1 MPFDVLLPQWGMGM
15 NDGLVIKWLKQEGD
29 AVTKGEPLVEIES
42 SKVNSEV
49 ESPGDGTLARIV
61 VPEGMT
67 VDVGVRLAVVLADG
81 ETADLPEPMSASQ
94 APAASPTAGPTAPPT
109 PTPQSA
115 APAAAPPTAAGGRR
129 QVTPIARRIAGE
141 LGVDVDSVSGT
152 GPGGRVTEKDVR
164 VAAEA
169 GPAPTAAGVG
179 PPVGKPVQLTGLR
192 GAIARRMGESAA
204 IPQVTLT
211 TEVDVTATSELM
223 SQLLR
228 DWRSHRLRP
237 QFQDLVLKAV
247 ARALTEHPRANSH
260 LVDGE
265 VREIA
270 SVNLGFALAV
280 PDGLLVPVVQ
290 EADGKSILEIAQHV
304 RDIAKRVREGHQTVE
319 DLSWGTFTVTGLGSF
334 GVDAF
339 NPLLNPPEV
348 GILGFGRIVQ
358 KPAVVDGEITVR
370 SMLWLSLTFDHRA
383 WDGAPAGE
391 FLHAVSSHLSDPGWM
406 VD

>member
-15 NDGLVIKWLKQEGD
+15 NDGLVIKWLKQEGE

-42 SKVNSEV
+42 SKVNAEV

-94 APAASPTAGPTAPPT
+94 APQAAAPATAPATAPP
-109 PTPQSA
+109 PT
-115 APAAAPPTAAGGRR
+115 AAPPTAPGGRR
-129 QVTPIARRIAGE
+129 QVTPIARRIARE
-141 LGVDVDSVSGT
+141 LGVDVDTVNGT
-152 GPGGRVTEKDVR
+152 GPGGRVTEGDVR
-164 VAAEA
+164 AAAEA
-169 GPAPTAAGVG
+169 GPAPAAADGG
-179 PPVGKPVQLTGLR
+179 PPVRQTVQLTGLR

-211 TEVDVTATSELM
+211 TEVDITASSELM
-223 SQLLR
+223 NQLVR

-260 LVDGE
+260 MADGE

-270 SVNLGFALAV
+270 NVNLGFALAV
-280 PDGLLVPVVQ
+280 PDGLLVPVIR
-290 EADGKSILEIAQHV
+290 EAEGKSLLEIAQHV
-304 RDIAKRVREGHQTVE
+304 REVAKRVREGNQTVE

-358 KPAVVDGEITVR
+358 KPAVVDSEIVVR
-370 SMLWLSLTFDHRA
+370 STLWLSLTFDHRA

>member
-15 NDGLVIKWLKQEGD
+15 NDGLVIKWLKQEGE

-42 SKVNSEV
+42 SKVNADV

-67 VDVGVRLAVVLADG
+67 VDVGAMLAVVLAEG
-81 ETADLPEPMSASQ
+81 ETADLPEPMSPSQ
-94 APAASPTAGPTAPPT
+94 A
-109 PTPQSA
+109 PQSA
-115 APAAAPPTAAGGRR
+115 APAAAPAASPAAPAAPATAPGGRR
-129 QVTPIARRIAGE
+129 QVTPVARRVAGE
-141 LGVDVDSVSGT
+141 LGVDVDSVNGT
-152 GPGGRVTEKDVR
+152 GPGGRVTEQDVR
-164 VAAEA
+164 AAAEA
-169 GPAPTAAGVG
+169 GPAPAVAGEG
-179 PPVGKPVQLTGLR
+179 PPVSQTVKLTGLR

-211 TEVDVTATSELM
+211 TEVDVTASSELM
-223 SQLLR
+223 NQLVR

-270 SVNLGFALAV
+270 NVNLGFALAV
-280 PDGLLVPVVQ
+280 PDGLLVPVIH
-290 EADGKSILEIAQHV
+290 EADGKSLLEIAQHV
-304 RDIAKRVREGHQTVE
+304 REVAKRVREGNQTVE
-319 DLSWGTFTVTGLGSF
+319 DLSWGTFTITGLGSF
-334 GVDAF
+334 GIDAF

-358 KPAVVDGEITVR
+358 KPAVVDGEIAVR
-370 SMLWLSLTFDHRA
+370 SMLWLGLTFDHRA